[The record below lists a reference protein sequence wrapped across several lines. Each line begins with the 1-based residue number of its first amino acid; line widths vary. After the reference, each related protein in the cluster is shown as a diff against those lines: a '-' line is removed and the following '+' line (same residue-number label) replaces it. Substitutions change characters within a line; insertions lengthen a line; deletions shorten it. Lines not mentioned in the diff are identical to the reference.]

1 MRFQLLSML
10 GLPEASALVNSVVA
24 GVIWV
29 VANVV
34 YFTRKLH
41 GRRGF
46 ARLLAFWFGLPLT
59 WATFFLMPE
68 GRVDRIRPPPDD
80 EGALFDEVRRDRAL
94 RAARAGP
101 SEVEGEG
108 GAGGEISAQD

>member
-10 GLPEASALVNSVVA
+10 GLPEAGALVNSVVA

-29 VANVV
+29 VANIV
-34 YFTRKLH
+34 YFTRKSH

-68 GRVDRIRPPPDD
+68 GRVDWIRPPPDD
-80 EGALFDEVRRDRAL
+80 EEALFAEVRRDRAL
-94 RAARAGP
+94 RAGDKM
-101 SEVEGEG
+101 
-108 GAGGEISAQD
+108 SAQD